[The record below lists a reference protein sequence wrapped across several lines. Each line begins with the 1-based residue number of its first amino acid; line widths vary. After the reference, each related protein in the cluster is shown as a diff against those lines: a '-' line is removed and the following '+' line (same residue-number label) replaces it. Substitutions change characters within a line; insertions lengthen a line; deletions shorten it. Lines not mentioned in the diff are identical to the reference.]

1 LWVAEVVGAM
11 EGDAGVP
18 LARLGVDGGAT
29 ANDLLMQLQADVLS
43 LPVERP
49 AVLETTALGAALL
62 AGIEAGFFSDAS
74 AIEGARRV
82 ERVFEPTM
90 PAAARRRLLDRW
102 HDGVERSKRWA
113 T

>member
-1 LWVAEVVGAM
+1 
-11 EGDAGVP
+11 
-18 LARLGVDGGAT
+18 VDGGAT
-29 ANDLLMQLQADVLS
+29 ANDLLMQMQADVLG

-62 AGIEAGFFSDAS
+62 AGIEAGFFADAS
-74 AIEGARRV
+74 AIDGARRV

-90 PAAARRRLLDRW
+90 PAADRRRLLDRW

-113 T
+113 QSAP